1 MPRKAGNVEEA
12 EAGAEEVGA
21 EEYGPEEYGR
31 EEEAAEESGP
41 EESDPEEP
49 GPKEE
54 MEAGRPLPVLR
65 SVNSREPSQVI
76 FCNRSPRVVL
86 PVWLNFDGE
95 PQPYPT
101 LPPGTGRRI
110 HSYRGHLWLFRDAGT
125 YDGLLVNQT
134 ELFVPSLN
142 VDGQPIFANITLP
155 ASYVITDLTQL
166 RKIKSMERVQGVS
179 ITRELLWWWG
189 MRQATVQQ
197 LLDLLCHLELY
208 RAAQIILNW
217 KPVPEIKSSIPDF
230 PDAVK
235 PGRPLAASV
244 RNTKDEQEKGQLV
257 RPASILGPEPVPART
272 NPLPPEDD
280 PPSLKTSLPASS
292 ESKDFSTSVPKQET
306 LLSLAGESLFWSEV
320 DVVQATDNFN
330 QTHKISE
337 GTFADIYR
345 GQRQGT
351 PFVIKKLREMPCP
364 GPGSIEKFFQAEM
377 QIYHRCCHPNV
388 LPLLGFCTGKQ
399 FYSLIYP
406 YMANGSLQDRLQG
419 QGGLDPLLWPQR
431 ISIFLGLLRAVEHLH
446 SLDIIHSNIKSSNVL
461 LDQNFTPM
469 LAHPVAHLCPVNKR
483 SKYTMM
489 KTHLFQASAAYLP
502 EDFIRVGQLTKRVD
516 IFSCGIKDL
525 LLSEIP
531 SSTTSLCSRKMDMEK
546 VMAREICQKY
556 LDKRAGRLPEDCAE
570 ALAMTA
576 CLCLRRRNAS
586 LAEVCDSVATVEE
599 RLRGQETSLPW
610 GGLSEGTVSSSN
622 TPEETD
628 DVDNSSLNASSSIR
642 ATPRSGAATSL
653 ASTEDGEDRMQAD
666 SSTEACA
673 STEPPQDATETS
685 WKIEINEAKRKLM
698 ENILLYKEE
707 KLDSI
712 ELFGP

>member
-1 MPRKAGNVEEA
+1 MSC
-12 EAGAEEVGA
+12 
-21 EEYGPEEYGR
+21 YIYQ
-31 EEEAAEESGP
+31 
-41 EESDPEEP
+41 
-49 GPKEE
+49 
-54 MEAGRPLPVLR
+54 LPSWVLDDLCR
-65 SVNSREPSQVI
+65 NM
-76 FCNRSPRVVL
+76 
-86 PVWLNFDGE
+86 D
-95 PQPYPT
+95 T
-101 LPPGTGRRI
+101 LSEWDWM
-110 HSYRGHLWLFRDAGT
+110 HF
-125 YDGLLVNQT
+125 
-134 ELFVPSLN
+134 
-142 VDGQPIFANITLP
+142 

-272 NPLPPEDD
+272 NPLPPEDA

-431 ISIFLGLLRAVEHLH
+431 VSIFLGLLRAVEHLH

-516 IFSCGIKDL
+516 IFSCGIVLAEVLTGMPAMDNDRSPVYLKDL

-642 ATPRSGAATSL
+642 ATPRSGAAASL

>member
-1 MPRKAGNVEEA
+1 
-12 EAGAEEVGA
+12 
-21 EEYGPEEYGR
+21 
-31 EEEAAEESGP
+31 
-41 EESDPEEP
+41 
-49 GPKEE
+49 
-54 MEAGRPLPVLR
+54 
-65 SVNSREPSQVI
+65 
-76 FCNRSPRVVL
+76 
-86 PVWLNFDGE
+86 
-95 PQPYPT
+95 
-101 LPPGTGRRI
+101 
-110 HSYRGHLWLFRDAGT
+110 
-125 YDGLLVNQT
+125 
-134 ELFVPSLN
+134 
-142 VDGQPIFANITLP
+142 
-155 ASYVITDLTQL
+155 
-166 RKIKSMERVQGVS
+166 MERVQGVS

-217 KPVPEIKSSIPDF
+217 KPVPEISSSLPEF
-230 PDAVK
+230 PDAVE
-235 PGRPLAASV
+235 PGGPLAAPAG
-244 RNTKDEQEKGQLV
+244 NTKDKQREGQLV
-257 RPASILGPEPVPART
+257 RPAALLSPAGYFLTHSPSFPGPVTART
-272 NPLPPEDD
+272 NLPPPEDA
-280 PPSLKTSLPASS
+280 PPSSQNSLTASPV
-292 ESKDFSTSVPKQET
+292 SKDCSTSIPKQET
-306 LLSLAGESLFWSEV
+306 LLSLAGDSLFWSEV

-351 PFVIKKLREMPCP
+351 PFVIKKLREMPCS
-364 GPGSIEKFFQAEM
+364 GPGSLENFFQAEM

-406 YMANGSLQDRLQG
+406 YMANGSLQDRLQCQHG
-419 QGGLDPLLWPQR
+419 PDALLWPQR
-431 ISIFLGLLRAVEHLH
+431 ISIFSGLLRAVEHLH
-446 SLDIIHSNIKSSNVL
+446 GLELIHGNIKSSNVL

-469 LAHPVAHLCPVNKR
+469 LAHPMAHLCPVNRR

-516 IFSCGIKDL
+516 IFSCGIVLAEILTGIPAMDNNRSPVYLKDL

-531 SSTTSLCSRKMDMEK
+531 SSTTALCSRKTDVEK
-546 VMAREICQKY
+546 VMAKEICQKY
-556 LDKRAGRLPEDCAE
+556 LEKRAGRLPEDCAE
-570 ALAMTA
+570 ALAAAA

-586 LAEVCDSVATVEE
+586 LAEVCGSVATVEE
-599 RLRGQETSLPW
+599 QLRGQEMSLSW
-610 GGLSEGTVSSSN
+610 GGLSEGTASSSN

-628 DVDNSSLNASSSIR
+628 DVDNSSLDASYSMR
-642 ATPRSGAATSL
+642 PAPRFGAAASL
-653 ASTEDGEDRMQAD
+653 APTEDGEDRMQAD
-666 SSTEACA
+666 SSSEASA
-673 STEPPQDATETS
+673 HPEPSQDATETS

>member
-1 MPRKAGNVEEA
+1 MSC
-12 EAGAEEVGA
+12 
-21 EEYGPEEYGR
+21 YIYQ
-31 EEEAAEESGP
+31 
-41 EESDPEEP
+41 
-49 GPKEE
+49 
-54 MEAGRPLPVLR
+54 LPSWVLDDLCR
-65 SVNSREPSQVI
+65 NM
-76 FCNRSPRVVL
+76 
-86 PVWLNFDGE
+86 D
-95 PQPYPT
+95 T
-101 LPPGTGRRI
+101 LSEWDWM
-110 HSYRGHLWLFRDAGT
+110 HF
-125 YDGLLVNQT
+125 
-134 ELFVPSLN
+134 
-142 VDGQPIFANITLP
+142 

-235 PGRPLAASV
+235 PGSPLAASV
-244 RNTKDEQEKGQLV
+244 RNTKDEPTKEQLV
-257 RPASILGPEPVPART
+257 RPATVLDPGPVPART
-272 NPLPPEDD
+272 NLLPPEDA
-280 PPSLKTSLPASS
+280 PPALKTSLPASS
-292 ESKDFSTSVPKQET
+292 DSKDCSTSIPKQET
-306 LLSLAGESLFWSEV
+306 LPNLAGESLFWSEV
-320 DVVQATDNFN
+320 DVIQATDNFN

-345 GQRQGT
+345 GQRHGT
-351 PFVIKKLREMPCP
+351 PFVIKKLREVPCS
-364 GPGSIEKFFQAEM
+364 GPGSAEKFFQAET

-399 FYSLIYP
+399 FYGLIYP

-419 QGGLDPLLWPQR
+419 QDGVDPLLWPQR
-431 ISIFLGLLRAVEHLH
+431 ISIFSGLLRAVGLLH
-446 SLDIIHSNIKSSNVL
+446 SLGIIHSNIKSSNVL
-461 LDQNFTPM
+461 LDQNLTPM
-469 LAHPVAHLCPVNKR
+469 LAHPMAHMCPVNKR
-483 SKYTMM
+483 SKYTVM

-516 IFSCGIKDL
+516 IFSCGIVLAEVLTGIPAMDNDRSPVYLKDL

-531 SSTTSLCSRKMDMEK
+531 SSTTSLCSRKTGMENM
-546 VMAREICQKY
+546 MAREICRKY

-570 ALAMTA
+570 ALATAA
-576 CLCLRRRNAS
+576 CLCLRRRNTS
-586 LAEVCDSVATVEE
+586 LTEVCDSVAAVEE
-599 RLRGQETSLPW
+599 RLRSQETSLPW
-610 GGLSEGTVSSSN
+610 GGLSEGTGSSSN

-628 DVDNSSLNASSSIR
+628 DVDNSSLSTSSSMK
-642 ATPRSGAATSL
+642 AAPLSGADALL
-653 ASTEDGEDRMQAD
+653 APTEDGEGRMQAD
-666 SSTEACA
+666 SSSEPCT
-673 STEPPQDATETS
+673 SPEPPQDATDTS

>member
-1 MPRKAGNVEEA
+1 
-12 EAGAEEVGA
+12 
-21 EEYGPEEYGR
+21 
-31 EEEAAEESGP
+31 
-41 EESDPEEP
+41 
-49 GPKEE
+49 
-54 MEAGRPLPVLR
+54 
-65 SVNSREPSQVI
+65 
-76 FCNRSPRVVL
+76 
-86 PVWLNFDGE
+86 
-95 PQPYPT
+95 
-101 LPPGTGRRI
+101 
-110 HSYRGHLWLFRDAGT
+110 
-125 YDGLLVNQT
+125 
-134 ELFVPSLN
+134 
-142 VDGQPIFANITLP
+142 
-155 ASYVITDLTQL
+155 
-166 RKIKSMERVQGVS
+166 
-179 ITRELLWWWG
+179 
-189 MRQATVQQ
+189 
-197 LLDLLCHLELY
+197 
-208 RAAQIILNW
+208 
-217 KPVPEIKSSIPDF
+217 
-230 PDAVK
+230 
-235 PGRPLAASV
+235 
-244 RNTKDEQEKGQLV
+244 
-257 RPASILGPEPVPART
+257 
-272 NPLPPEDD
+272 
-280 PPSLKTSLPASS
+280 
-292 ESKDFSTSVPKQET
+292 
-306 LLSLAGESLFWSEV
+306 
-320 DVVQATDNFN
+320 
-330 QTHKISE
+330 
-337 GTFADIYR
+337 
-345 GQRQGT
+345 
-351 PFVIKKLREMPCP
+351 
-364 GPGSIEKFFQAEM
+364 M

-388 LPLLGFCTGKQ
+388 LPLLGFCTGEQ

-419 QGGLDPLLWPQR
+419 QGGLDPLPWPQR
-431 ISIFLGLLRAVEHLH
+431 ISIFSGLLRAVEHLH

-469 LAHPVAHLCPVNKR
+469 LAHPMAHLCPVNKR

-516 IFSCGIKDL
+516 VFSCGIVLAEVLTGIPAMDNDRSPVYLKDL

-531 SSTTSLCSRKMDMEK
+531 SSTTSLCSRKMGMEK

-556 LDKRAGRLPEDCAE
+556 LEKRAGRLPEDCAE

-628 DVDNSSLNASSSIR
+628 DVDNSSLSASSSVR
-642 ATPRSGAATSL
+642 ATPRSGAAASL

-666 SSTEACA
+666 SSSEACA
-673 STEPPQDATETS
+673 STEHPQDATETS